1 MGGIHY
7 FIFIDDYF
15 RRVWAYLMKTEDE
28 ILEIFP
34 KLIKMIETQIGM
46 NIKKLRLD
54 NYGEY

>member
-1 MGGIHY
+1 
-7 FIFIDDYF
+7 
-15 RRVWAYLMKTEDE
+15 MKTEDE